1 MSADELVVAV
11 VQLNASEDK
20 QANLDR
26 AEALVVAA
34 AAAGAQVVALP
45 EFFTY
50 LGPDDRYGDVAEP
63 VPGPTTERCMRI
75 AREQSIHL
83 LAGSIPERDDDSGA
97 LFNTSVLIDIN
108 GRIAAKYRKIHLFDV
123 VIGDVSEQESRFLTP
138 GDEVVTGEIDGH
150 RVGLS
155 VCYDLRFPELYRRLA
170 VRGAELLFV
179 PAAFT
184 TFTGKDHWEILVRA
198 RAIENQCFVVAA
210 DQTGPHA
217 GGSSFGRSMIVDPW
231 GIPLAI
237 APDGDAFALA
247 RLQFGQLREI
257 RERLPALANRRL
269 SVGEAL
275 AELAGAVDR

>member
-1 MSADELVVAV
+1 MSADELTVAV
-11 VQLNASEDK
+11 VQLNAGEDK
-20 QANLDR
+20 QANVDR
-26 AEALVVAA
+26 AEAIVVAA
-34 AAAGAQVVALP
+34 ARAGAQVVALP

-50 LGPDDRYGDVAEP
+50 LGPDDRYADVAEP

-75 AREQSIHL
+75 AREHSIHIV
-83 LAGSIPERDDDSGA
+83 AGSIPERDADTGS
-97 LFNTSVLIDIN
+97 LFNTSVLIDTE
-108 GRIAAKYRKIHLFDV
+108 GTIAAKYRKIHLFDV
-123 VIGDVSEQESRFLTP
+123 VIGDVSEQESRFLTA
-138 GDEVVTGEIDGH
+138 GEEVVTGEIDGR

-170 VRGAELLFV
+170 ARGAEVLFL

-210 DQTGPHA
+210 NQFGPHV
-217 GGSSFGRSMIVDPW
+217 GGSSYGRSMIVDPW

-237 APDGDAFALA
+237 APDGDSFALA
-247 RLQFGQLREI
+247 RLQFAQLREI

-269 SVGEAL
+269 SLGEAP
-275 AELAGAVDR
+275 ADLAGSAAR